1 MMKMLVSLLTA
12 LALSWSAGADDKAE
26 GKFTFVDLQ
35 PKANQKLDD
44 NLHDNAGNNL
54 KNVPRGEQ
62 KFGDSRFKIGDKMIH
77 LKGEN
82 AADAPEK
89 VEEIKIDA
97 LFDNL
102 HILHSTGYGEP
113 DMEEG
118 KEIAT
123 YIVHYADKTDEKIPV
138 KYGEDVRDWWVNPDR
153 NKLTNA
159 KVAWTGSN
167 EAASA
172 MDRKVALYAVVWK
185 NPHPEKQVSTIDFVS
200 KNTMCDPFLV
210 ALSLEKA
217 EAK

>member
-1 MMKMLVSLLTA
+1 MNESEADVIERVSNA
-12 LALSWSAGADDKAE
+12 FAGAVGPARFRYPE
-26 GKFTFVDLQ
+26 SGWWY
-35 PKANQKLDD
+35 
-44 NLHDNAGNNL
+44 
-54 KNVPRGEQ
+54 EQ
-62 KFGDSRFKIGDKMIH
+62 
-77 LKGEN
+77 
-82 AADAPEK
+82 
-89 VEEIKIDA
+89 
-97 LFDNL
+97 
-102 HILHSTGYGEP
+102 
-113 DMEEG
+113 EG